1 MKIRLP
7 IPFRFS
13 FDAIVRSHGWY
24 DLSPFAYDE
33 ARGILSTT
41 TVSARG
47 TPASLRFCLNNG
59 ALEARSDALDRKT
72 LASIAARVFSL
83 DVDVEGFAQALDP
96 RSPLARAVARG
107 GGRMLRAPGLF
118 EDAVKML
125 LTTNC
130 SWAATKGMVTRLISE
145 AGVQGSF
152 PAPPAVAALS
162 VGFLKKRV
170 RCGYRA
176 PSLARF
182 ARRVASGR
190 LDLSRWESREAS
202 TDEIRN
208 AILAERGFGPYAA
221 EGLLR
226 ILGRHDYLAV
236 DSWIRK
242 KFRSLHRGPARATDG
257 AIARRYARYG
267 RYKGLALWLEMTG
280 DWHEPVTPSL
290 RS

>member
-7 IPFRFS
+7 IPSRFS

-24 DLSPFAYDE
+24 DLPPFAYD
-33 ARGILSTT
+33 AGQAILSTA
-41 TVSARG
+41 VAARNASA
-47 TPASLRFCLNNG
+47 SVRFCLKNG
-59 ALEARSDALDRKT
+59 ALEAQSDGLDRKT

-83 DVDVEGFAQALDP
+83 DVDVESFALSLDP
-96 RSPLARAVARG
+96 GSPLARAVARG

-130 SWAATKGMVTRLISE
+130 SWAATKGMVTRLIAE
-145 AGVQGSF
+145 AGVQGAF
-152 PAPPAVAALS
+152 PSPRSVAALS
-162 VGFLKKRV
+162 VRTLKERI

-182 ARRVASGR
+182 ARRIASGR
-190 LDLSRWESREAS
+190 LDVSRWESREAS
-202 TDEIRN
+202 TDAIRDV
-208 AILAERGFGPYAA
+208 ILAEHGFGPYAA

-236 DSWIRK
+236 DSWIRQ
-242 KFRSLHRGPARATDG
+242 KFRSLHRGAAHATDR

-280 DWHEPVTPSL
+280 DWHESITPSL

>member
-1 MKIRLP
+1 MIVRIPLP
-7 IPFRFS
+7 ARFS

-24 DLSPFAYDE
+24 DLPPFAYDE

-41 TVSARG
+41 AVSARG
-47 TPASLRFCLNNG
+47 APALLRFCLNNRG
-59 ALEARSDALDRKT
+59 LEARSDALDRKT
-72 LASIAARVFSL
+72 LASIAAR
-83 DVDVEGFAQALDP
+83 
-96 RSPLARAVARG
+96 
-107 GGRMLRAPGLF
+107 
-118 EDAVKML
+118 
-125 LTTNC
+125 
-130 SWAATKGMVTRLISE
+130 
-145 AGVQGSF
+145 
-152 PAPPAVAALS
+152 
-162 VGFLKKRV
+162 
-170 RCGYRA
+170 
-176 PSLARF
+176 
-182 ARRVASGR
+182 
-190 LDLSRWESREAS
+190 
-202 TDEIRN
+202 
-208 AILAERGFGPYAA
+208 GFGPCAA